1 MLVKANRVDRRA
13 KIDPNA
19 VQPIGKCQRRKSE
32 RYAKNVAEKLR
43 NVDQA
48 SSQAT
53 MEKQSK
59 AFEFFKQRLALV
71 MDRDALGPVPAKWQ
85 HMNMQLRR
93 AGLAFPADALEK
105 GVGSAKGKGDKGGKS
120 KGKGSA
126 KGKGGK
132 GYR

>member
-1 MLVKANRVDRRA
+1 MLVKKTSILLTGFLLDEFGGTKCAHHYAETNGEQVREMLLSPFKANRVDRRA

-71 MDRDALGPVPAKWQ
+71 MQCGVDAHLIWGHYKY
-85 HMNMQLRR
+85 
-93 AGLAFPADALEK
+93 
-105 GVGSAKGKGDKGGKS
+105 
-120 KGKGSA
+120 
-126 KGKGGK
+126 
-132 GYR
+132 YRLSQ

>member
-1 MLVKANRVDRRA
+1 
-13 KIDPNA
+13 
-19 VQPIGKCQRRKSE
+19 
-32 RYAKNVAEKLR
+32 
-43 NVDQA
+43 
-48 SSQAT
+48 
-53 MEKQSK
+53 
-59 AFEFFKQRLALV
+59 

-93 AGLAFPADALEK
+93 AGLAFPADELEK
-105 GVGSAKGKGDKGGKS
+105 GEGSAKGKGDKGGKS

>member
-1 MLVKANRVDRRA
+1 MVVKANRVDRRA

-71 MDRDALGPVPAKWQ
+71 MQCGVDAHLIW
-85 HMNMQLRR
+85 
-93 AGLAFPADALEK
+93 GLPLHPKHSF
-105 GVGSAKGKGDKGGKS
+105 
-120 KGKGSA
+120 
-126 KGKGGK
+126 
-132 GYR
+132 